1 MYKKLSVENKTCLNL
16 ILIFLII
23 LVLNILTP
31 IIADDFGY
39 SLNLDKERLRG
50 LKDIINFQIVHYNY
64 WGGRSIAHTLVQIFL
79 YLPKGIFNILNS
91 FCFTYLIYLI
101 YKICKNN
108 QENKPI
114 FLWIIFLLIYFFVPV
129 FGQNI
134 LWLTGACNYLWTTA
148 IVIFFINLFLTNKK
162 NNLFLITIIFI
173 LGIISGWTNENTA
186 VGLIVIIS
194 LIIITKRKENKKIY
208 PWQISGLIGTSL
220 GFAIMLLAQGN
231 YIRKNSIIE
240 NLSLIEKI
248 FTRFLNCTI
257 GIFTYL
263 LPFLVILISLFLI
276 LKIKKQNLPKNCLIF
291 IIGTFFTIYSM
302 VLSPTFPKRAW
313 FSSIIFLIIPIIS
326 LSYNLELS
334 KKYLKKFK
342 ILIIIILALF
352 IIDYKNLLV
361 DINNLN
367 ITWKNRIKYIKK
379 HQKDSNIEFSL
390 YETPNRKNPQYGQ
403 LDIVKNPLDWPNN
416 EIEKYFSIKS
426 ISIK

>member
-1 MYKKLSVENKTCLNL
+1 M
-16 ILIFLII
+16 
-23 LVLNILTP
+23 
-31 IIADDFGY
+31 
-39 SLNLDKERLRG
+39 
-50 LKDIINFQIVHYNY
+50 
-64 WGGRSIAHTLVQIFL
+64 
-79 YLPKGIFNILNS
+79 
-91 FCFTYLIYLI
+91 
-101 YKICKNN
+101 
-108 QENKPI
+108 
-114 FLWIIFLLIYFFVPV
+114 

-148 IVIFFINLFLTNKK
+148 IVVFFINLFLTNKK

-208 PWQISGLIGTSL
+208 PWQISGLIGTIL
-220 GFAIMLLAQGN
+220 GFAIMLLAPGN

-263 LPFLVILISLFLI
+263 LPVLVILISLFLI

-313 FSSIIFLIIPIIS
+313 SSSIIFLIIPIIS